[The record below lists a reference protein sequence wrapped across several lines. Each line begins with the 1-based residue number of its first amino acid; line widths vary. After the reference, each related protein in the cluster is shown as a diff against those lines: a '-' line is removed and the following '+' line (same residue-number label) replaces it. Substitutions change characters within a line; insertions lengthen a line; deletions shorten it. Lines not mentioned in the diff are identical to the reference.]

1 LLAAITAVQGILHE
15 LREPGSMAGLVD
27 RIAGFKE
34 IFELVGIQEV
44 QELERRYNV
53 DEKAR
58 VRY

>member
-1 LLAAITAVQGILHE
+1 MQGILHE